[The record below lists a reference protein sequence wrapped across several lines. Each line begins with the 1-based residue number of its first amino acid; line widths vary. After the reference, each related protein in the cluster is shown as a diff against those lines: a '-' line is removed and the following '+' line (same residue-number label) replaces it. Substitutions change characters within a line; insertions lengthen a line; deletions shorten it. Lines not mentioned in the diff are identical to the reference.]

1 MSQQLRSLFMIKASR
16 WGERHPGE
24 EKKLAERILY
34 WASFVS
40 ASGEPGDVSE
50 LVVDQIQHTAQRGG
64 ISPERV
70 VEQMF
75 KVLTADDVMLI
86 FQLGLA

>member
-16 WGERHPGE
+16 WGEKHPREGE
-24 EKKLAERILY
+24 KLAERILH

-40 ASGEPGDVSE
+40 ASGEPGDVGE

-64 ISPERV
+64 ISPEQV

-75 KVLTADDVMLI
+75 KVPTANDVMLV
-86 FQLGLA
+86 FQLG